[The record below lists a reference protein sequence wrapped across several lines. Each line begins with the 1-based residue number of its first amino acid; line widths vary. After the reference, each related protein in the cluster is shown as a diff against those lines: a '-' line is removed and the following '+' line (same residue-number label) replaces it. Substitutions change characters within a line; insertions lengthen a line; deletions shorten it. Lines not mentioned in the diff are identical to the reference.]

1 LNGADL
7 SQQRSEKNDR
17 ESSEKQKTMSD
28 YVGLCC
34 VMFDVSKKIDFLNFS
49 FLLKVM
55 RAVGTISARRRFSTQ
70 SLAHATSPLQ
80 WNLSEVPFLSRFLVL
95 GFVRC

>member
-1 LNGADL
+1 MARIYHNND
-7 SQQRSEKNDR
+7 QRKTIEKAR
-17 ESSEKQKTMSD
+17 KSRKLCQIMSD
-28 YVGLCC
+28 YVALCS
-34 VMFDVSKKIDFLNFS
+34 MSQKIDFPFV
-49 FLLKVM
+49 LKVM